1 MSLTAKRRE
10 RRFYKLSAAI
20 LCLFVLASTQIFA
33 TAKTKL
39 KDGRVIAKSAGAVML
54 TPEGVRVAVQ
64 LVPEERQ
71 KSQSLSARIAQLAP
85 GKSLYLVFK
94 NLQTEKQPGELYH
107 VYLNVE
113 PGKSPNKGEPPA
125 GVLNFYNARKEP
137 RADIFFSFDVT
148 DALRKLSAE
157 KQLTE
162 SLTLTIIPA
171 EQPEAGAVPTVG
183 RIELVEQ

>member
-1 MSLTAKRRE
+1 MSLTAKRTGH
-10 RRFYKLSAAI
+10 RFYKLSALI
-20 LCLFVLASTQIFA
+20 LCLFVLAS
-33 TAKTKL
+33 AKTNV
-39 KDGRVIAKSAGAVML
+39 KDGTVIAKSAGVVTL
-54 TPEGVRVAVQ
+54 NPEGVRVAVQ
-64 LVPEERQ
+64 LVPEQRR
-71 KSQSLSARIAQLAP
+71 QSLSARIAQRAP
-85 GKSLYLVFK
+85 GKSLYLVFR

-113 PGKSPNKGEPPA
+113 PGKTPNKSEQPA

-137 RADIFFSFDVT
+137 NADIFFSFNVT

-171 EQPEAGAVPTVG
+171 ERPEPGAVPTIG
-183 RIELVEQ
+183 QIELVEQ